1 MHMTSPV
8 RIVADELLAKQ
19 WGSLRSYTIDYT
31 RHDGS
36 VQRLRREVYDHGLAA
51 AVLLYC
57 AESDEV
63 TLVRQF
69 RLPPHLIGRDGFLLE
84 VCAGLLDGDPPE
96 ICARRE
102 AREEVGVE
110 VKTLRHAF
118 DTFVS
123 PGSLTELI
131 ACFIGTYDAASR
143 ISAGGGLAHE
153 GEDIEIVEIG
163 LGEALAMIRDGRIA
177 DAKTIALLQY
187 LALER

>member
-1 MHMTSPV
+1 MTSPV
-8 RIVADELLAKQ
+8 RIVADELLARE

-31 RHDGS
+31 RRDGG

-51 AVLLYC
+51 AVLLHC
-57 AESDEV
+57 PETDKV
-63 TLVRQF
+63 MLVRQF
-69 RLPPHLIGRDGFLLE
+69 RLPPYLVGRDGFLLE
-84 VCAGLLDGDPPE
+84 ACAGLLDDDPPDE
-96 ICARRE
+96 CARRE
-102 AREEVGVE
+102 AREETGIE
-110 VKTLRHAF
+110 VKELRHAF

-131 ACFIGTYDAASR
+131 SCFIGAYDATSR
-143 ISAGGGLAHE
+143 TATGGGLAHE

-163 LGEALAMIRDGRIA
+163 LDDALAMTRDGRII